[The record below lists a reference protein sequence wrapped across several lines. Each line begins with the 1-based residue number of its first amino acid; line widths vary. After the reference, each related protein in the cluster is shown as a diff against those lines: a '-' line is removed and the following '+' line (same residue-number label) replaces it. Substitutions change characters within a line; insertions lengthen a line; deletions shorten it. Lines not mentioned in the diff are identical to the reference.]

1 MTARI
6 STTGIRAVLLDIE
19 GTTTPIAFVH
29 EILFSYARANVKDYL
44 QQKWDS
50 PDVVE
55 DLEKLCEEN
64 AVDQQQGFQ
73 PPVID
78 SATRDAHL
86 DSLIAYINW
95 LIDRDRKS
103 TGLKSLQGK
112 IWKQG
117 YIDGTLKSQ
126 VFPDVPPAMELW
138 HRAGLAIS
146 IFSSGSVL
154 AQKLLFQHTNTG
166 DLTPLISNYF
176 DTSSG
181 PKTDAQS
188 YQRIASEL
196 EYAPKEI
203 LFVSDVMRELDAAR
217 EAGMEAVL
225 CVRPG
230 NQPQNCT
237 ESYPV
242 IHSFEEIGSDL
253 V

>member
-1 MTARI
+1 MTAGI
-6 STTGIRAVLLDIE
+6 STTGIRGVLLDIE
-19 GTTTPIAFVH
+19 GTTTPLAFVH
-29 EILFSYARANVKDYL
+29 EVLFPYARSNVKSYL
-44 QQKWDS
+44 QQNWDS

-55 DLEKLCEEN
+55 DLKKLREEN
-64 AVDQQQGFQ
+64 AADRQQALQ
-73 PPVID
+73 PPEIANARRETEVD
-78 SATRDAHL
+78 STV
-86 DSLIAYINW
+86 AYVNW

-126 VFPDVPPAMELW
+126 VFPDVPPAMNGW
-138 HRAGLAIS
+138 HDAGLVVS

-154 AQKLLFQHTNTG
+154 AQKLLFQHSNEG
-166 DLTPLISNYF
+166 DLTPVISNYF
-176 DTSSG
+176 DTLTG

-188 YQRIASEL
+188 YRHIASQL
-196 EYAPKEI
+196 NLSPPEI
-203 LFVSDVMRELDAAR
+203 LFVSDVVRELEAAR

-230 NQPQNCT
+230 NQSQHDA

-242 IHSFEEIGSDL
+242 IHSFADL
-253 V
+253 LMK